1 MTDTIKSYISIDETF
16 LNFDLLKK
24 FFYLIIKKDVQLTKV
39 QSGLLK
45 VEEMSYDD
53 YSSIKLSIM
62 TIKNDLNLSHFS
74 LIEVPFYSNNFSLI
88 LKNKLSGSFDLFEIL
103 LRDFSLGNKHLDFI
117 NSVFK
122 EVPDYVINTVDVYL
136 KCDSSIEK
144 SSKLLFTHR
153 NTVNYRVNKFINL
166 TSINIKNRSN
176 IALCRF
182 MISIYNL
189 EKKGATV

>member
-24 FFYLIIKKDVQLTKV
+24 FFYLIIKKDVQLTKI

-53 YSSIKLSIM
+53 FSSIKLSIM

-166 TSINIKNRSN
+166 TSINIKNCSN

-182 MISIYNL
+182 LISIYNL
-189 EKKGATV
+189 EKKGVTV

>member
-1 MTDTIKSYISIDETF
+1 MTDTIKTYISIDETF

-24 FFYLIIKKDVQLTKV
+24 FFYLIIKKDIQLTKI

-62 TIKNDLNLSHFS
+62 TIKNDLNLSHLS

-166 TSINIKNRSN
+166 TSINIKNCSN

-189 EKKGATV
+189 EKKGVTV

>member
-1 MTDTIKSYISIDETF
+1 MTDTIKTYISIDETF

-24 FFYLIIKKDVQLTKV
+24 FFYLIIKKDVQLTKI

-153 NTVNYRVNKFINL
+153 NTVNYRVNKFINI
-166 TSINIKNRSN
+166 TSINIKNCSN

-189 EKKGATV
+189 EKKGVTV

>member
-1 MTDTIKSYISIDETF
+1 MTDTIKTYISIDETF

-166 TSINIKNRSN
+166 TSINIKNCSN

-189 EKKGATV
+189 EKKGVTA

>member
-1 MTDTIKSYISIDETF
+1 MTNTIKTYISIDETF

-24 FFYLIIKKDVQLTKV
+24 FFYLIIKKYIQLTKV

-166 TSINIKNRSN
+166 TSINIKNCSN

>member
-166 TSINIKNRSN
+166 TSINIKNCSN

>member
-1 MTDTIKSYISIDETF
+1 MTDTIKTYISIDETF

-24 FFYLIIKKDVQLTKV
+24 FFYLIIKKDVQLTKI

>member
-1 MTDTIKSYISIDETF
+1 MTDTIKTYISIDETF

-122 EVPDYVINTVDVYL
+122 EVPDYVINTVDMYL

-166 TSINIKNRSN
+166 TSINIKNCSN

>member
-1 MTDTIKSYISIDETF
+1 MTDTIKTYISIDETF

-153 NTVNYRVNKFINL
+153 NTVNYRVNKFINI
-166 TSINIKNRSN
+166 TSINIKNCSN

>member
-24 FFYLIIKKDVQLTKV
+24 FFYLIIKKDVQLTKI

-53 YSSIKLSIM
+53 FSSIKLSIM

-166 TSINIKNRSN
+166 TSINIKNCSN

-189 EKKGATV
+189 EKKGVTV

>member
-1 MTDTIKSYISIDETF
+1 MTNTIKTYISIDETF

-53 YSSIKLSIM
+53 FSSIKLSIM

-166 TSINIKNRSN
+166 TSINIKNCSN

>member
-1 MTDTIKSYISIDETF
+1 MTDTIKTYISIDETF

-153 NTVNYRVNKFINL
+153 NTVNYRVNKFINI
-166 TSINIKNRSN
+166 TSINIKNCSN

-189 EKKGATV
+189 EKKRATV

>member
-1 MTDTIKSYISIDETF
+1 MTDTIKTYISIDETF

-24 FFYLIIKKDVQLTKV
+24 FFYLIIKKDVQLTKI

-117 NSVFK
+117 NSLFK

-166 TSINIKNRSN
+166 TSINIKNCSN

>member
-1 MTDTIKSYISIDETF
+1 MTDTIKTYISIDETF

-24 FFYLIIKKDVQLTKV
+24 FFYLIIKKDIQLTKV

-166 TSINIKNRSN
+166 TSINIKNCSN

>member
-1 MTDTIKSYISIDETF
+1 MTDTIKTYISIDETF

-24 FFYLIIKKDVQLTKV
+24 FFYLIIKKDVQLTKI

-166 TSINIKNRSN
+166 TSINIKNCSN

-189 EKKGATV
+189 EKKGVTV

>member
-1 MTDTIKSYISIDETF
+1 MTDTIKTYISIDETF

-24 FFYLIIKKDVQLTKV
+24 FFYLIIKKDVQLTKI

-74 LIEVPFYSNNFSLI
+74 LIEVPFYSNNFSSI

-166 TSINIKNRSN
+166 TSINIKNCSN

-189 EKKGATV
+189 EKKGVTV

>member
-1 MTDTIKSYISIDETF
+1 MTDTIKTYISIDETF

-24 FFYLIIKKDVQLTKV
+24 FFYLIIKKDVQLTKI

-53 YSSIKLSIM
+53 FSSIKLSIM
-62 TIKNDLNLSHFS
+62 TIKNDLNLSHLS

-166 TSINIKNRSN
+166 TSINIKNCSN

-189 EKKGATV
+189 EKKGVTV

>member
-1 MTDTIKSYISIDETF
+1 MTDTIKTYISIDETF

-24 FFYLIIKKDVQLTKV
+24 FFYLIIKKDVQLTKI

-62 TIKNDLNLSHFS
+62 TIKNDLNLSHLS

-166 TSINIKNRSN
+166 TSINIKNCSN

-189 EKKGATV
+189 EKKGVTV

>member
-24 FFYLIIKKDVQLTKV
+24 FFYLIIKKDVQLTKI

-166 TSINIKNRSN
+166 TSINIKNCSN

-189 EKKGATV
+189 EKKGVTV